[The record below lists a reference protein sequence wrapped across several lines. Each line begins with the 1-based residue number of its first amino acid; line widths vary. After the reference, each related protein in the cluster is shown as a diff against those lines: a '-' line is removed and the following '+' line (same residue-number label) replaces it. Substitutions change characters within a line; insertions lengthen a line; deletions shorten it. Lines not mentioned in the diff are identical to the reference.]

1 VLITGRSQNGR
12 NVCRII
18 VRELSDPIHDIYK
31 EKINDSAKI
40 YDFAIALV
48 LIHHYPSSGKMQTM
62 ITRALVLILTAL
74 SLILSPGSGALSQ
87 TPQTTRPTDFRV
99 EFFPVAPYHI
109 GDVLSAR
116 VTYTGLAEIGRVE
129 ITLALADQT
138 DQVLGTTTFSSYNRQ
153 AVFYWYFDTHETEP
167 GFLDFRFSLPARGIS
182 WTQGVHLL
190 PDPGNRDATWSV
202 SHSQCCILH
211 YLIGTDAEADLTQ
224 ITEAVEERSA
234 IALSQFAAAGIFD
247 ESPPTDPLPIVL
259 IPVVVGHGGFATDE
273 AVLTYNNNNWTGI
286 EFGILA
292 HHEMVHVIDR
302 LVNTEGPRPA
312 IFVEGLAVYLSGGHY
327 REGDPLQ
334 RAAALLALDM
344 YLPLNQIVNN
354 FYAAQHEIGYM
365 QAAALVA
372 YLDQL
377 WGWETFIDFYFNL
390 PEGPSD
396 AEIISAALTARFG
409 LDLAVLEQDFI
420 TYLATIEPDPA
431 VEADVR
437 LTVEAYDMLR
447 RYQTLLIPSAH
458 FRTAWWPPVSA
469 MREGGIVGDYGY
481 RENNP
486 LNVII
491 EHIFIEVHAAFL
503 AKDYQGVESA
513 LDRINLILE
522 QIENKG
528 TNRSHYAIGWPIK
541 RNPAPHNRP

>member
-1 VLITGRSQNGR
+1 MVTRVLI
-12 NVCRII
+12 
-18 VRELSDPIHDIYK
+18 
-31 EKINDSAKI
+31 
-40 YDFAIALV
+40 
-48 LIHHYPSSGKMQTM
+48 
-62 ITRALVLILTAL
+62 LILTAL
-74 SLILSPGSGALSQ
+74 SLVLSPGSAALSQ
-87 TPQTTRPTDFRV
+87 TPQTNRPADFRV

-116 VTYTGLAEIGRVE
+116 VTYTGLAEIGGVE
-129 ITLALADQT
+129 IALALADQP
-138 DQVLGTTTFSSYNRQ
+138 DQVLGTATFLSYNRQ
-153 AVFYWYFDTHETEP
+153 AVFYWFFDTHETEP
-167 GFLDFRFSLPARGIS
+167 GFLDFLFSLPARDIS

-190 PDPGNRDATWSV
+190 PDSGSRDAAWSV
-202 SHSQCCILH
+202 SYSQCCTLH
-211 YLIGTDAEADLTQ
+211 YLTGTDAEADLAQ
-224 ITEAVEERSA
+224 ITETVEERSA
-234 IALSQFAAAGIFD
+234 IALSQFAAAGVLD
-247 ESPPTDPLPIVL
+247 ESPLTEPLSIVL

-273 AVLTYNNNNWTGI
+273 AVLTYAHDNWTGI

-327 REGDPLQ
+327 QEGDPLQ
-334 RAAALLALDM
+334 RAAALLALEM
-344 YLPLNQIVNN
+344 YLPLSQIVNN

-396 AEIISAALTARFG
+396 AEIISSALESRFG
-409 LDLAVLEQDFI
+409 LDLAELEQDFI
-420 TYLATIEPDPA
+420 TYLEALEPDPA

-447 RYQTLLIPSAH
+447 HYQTLLIPSAH
-458 FRTAWWPPVSA
+458 FRTAWWPPLSA
-469 MREGGIVGDYGY
+469 MREGSIVGDYGY
-481 RENNP
+481 REKAP

-491 EHIFIEVHAAFL
+491 EHIFIEVHAAFA

-513 LDRINLILE
+513 LGRINAILN

-528 TNRSHYAIGWPIK
+528 ANRSHYAIGWPIK
-541 RNPAPHNRP
+541 RNPVPHNRP